1 MSALVVV
8 HPGRAAAY
16 GAEELKRTAHRYM
29 FTALSISILIHFSI
43 VGFYYLHAMA
53 GTGGPPPSGYPPK
66 GPIVIIDQGARIP
79 GIWTPPPPT
88 DPAIPKHRGQEGAP
102 LPVPYSPKVDT
113 QTIAS
118 QGDLRDKVDPHG
130 IVLDGDEFKMPKEI
144 VIPDEEP
151 RDTFIAVEKEPAI
164 VRSVVPEYPSLALKA
179 GIEGKVFVKMWVD
192 NKGKVR
198 EVRILRSN
206 NDVFNDV
213 SVEAA
218 KQFVFTPAYMN
229 NGPVSV
235 WVAFPFV
242 FRLKEAK

>member
-8 HPGRAAAY
+8 HPGRAATY
-16 GAEELKRTAHRYM
+16 GAEELKRAAHRYM

-43 VGFYYLHAMA
+43 VGFYYLNAMA
-53 GTGGPPPSGYPPK
+53 GTGGPPPPGYPPK
-66 GPIVIIDQGARIP
+66 GPIVIIDPGPQIP
-79 GIWTPPPPT
+79 GIWTPPAPT
-88 DPAIPKHRGQEGAP
+88 DPVIPRHRGQEGTP

-118 QGDLRDKVDPHG
+118 QGDLGDKVDPHG
-130 IVLDGDEFKMPKEI
+130 IDLDGGRLNVPTEI
-144 VIPDEEP
+144 VIPDEAP
-151 RDTFIAVEKEPAI
+151 PDTFLPVEKDPVI
-164 VRSVVPEYPSLALKA
+164 VRSVVPPYPPLALRA

-192 NKGKVR
+192 KKGMVR
-198 EVRILRSN
+198 EVRIMRNN

-213 SVEAA
+213 AVEAA